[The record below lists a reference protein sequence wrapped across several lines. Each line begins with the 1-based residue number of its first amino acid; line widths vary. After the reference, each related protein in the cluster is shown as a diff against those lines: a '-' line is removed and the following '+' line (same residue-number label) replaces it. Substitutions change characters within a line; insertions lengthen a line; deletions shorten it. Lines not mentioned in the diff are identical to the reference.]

1 MNEVLFLKGTHTTL
15 DTAPPAN
22 RAFSTPDTAPEP
34 NELKPRA
41 AAPPRGAAGEA
52 LLVTPGMAARRVTI
66 RAARGGQ
73 PSVVT
78 KGDAILVTPVGPA
91 HHGQAGGETLGPIT
105 ALAIGR

>member
-1 MNEVLFLKGTHTTL
+1 
-15 DTAPPAN
+15 
-22 RAFSTPDTAPEP
+22 
-34 NELKPRA
+34 
-41 AAPPRGAAGEA
+41 
-52 LLVTPGMAARRVTI
+52 MAARRVTI

>member
-1 MNEVLFLKGTHTTL
+1 M
-15 DTAPPAN
+15 
-22 RAFSTPDTAPEP
+22 S
-34 NELKPRA
+34 
-41 AAPPRGAAGEA
+41 AAPKTGSITSQLLRLSVAGEA

-73 PSVVT
+73 PSVLT